1 MTSKGSLAHVDF
13 VTDPIDIEGEAQAT
27 LAVSTSEAA
36 TAALTEGIYDLWSDV
51 DTWLKVGTTVTGV
64 TSSTGY
70 LLRAN
75 NTIPLFVRQS
85 SKIGAIAGGAGTLRY
100 HKVG

>member
-1 MTSKGSLAHVDF
+1 MVDTYEPQI
-13 VTDPIDIEGEAQAT
+13 VTDPVQIEGYSQGTVSISGTGAQ
-27 LAVSTSEAA
+27 S
-36 TAALTEGIYDLWSDV
+36 AALEIGQYDLWSDV
-51 DTWLKVGTTVTGV
+51 DCWIKIAEGTASDV

-75 NTIPLFVRQS
+75 NTITFDIRDQR
-85 SKIGAIAGGAGTLRY
+85 KIGAIAGGAGTLRY